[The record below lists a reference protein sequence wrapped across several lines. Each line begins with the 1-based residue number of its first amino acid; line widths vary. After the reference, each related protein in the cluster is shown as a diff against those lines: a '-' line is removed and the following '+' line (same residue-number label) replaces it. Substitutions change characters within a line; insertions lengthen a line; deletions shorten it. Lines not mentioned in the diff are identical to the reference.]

1 MVASAATAS
10 DSWTVEVEGR
20 PVRLERQETF
30 THPKDAAP
38 YVDERKGGWYQYG
51 RFTLRRPVEVR
62 VRSTRSLA
70 ALKVSPAKFG
80 VKPRRVSDNE
90 VAVDITRPCHLSFEA
105 EGRKGALHLF
115 ADEPVAPPPQSAEPD
130 GDRPLK
136 LSYLRCAEVRNFL
149 P

>member
-1 MVASAATAS
+1 VHV
-10 DSWTVEVEGR
+10 DGR
-20 PVRLERQETF
+20 PLKLERQEILTY
-30 THPKDAAP
+30 TNGKEP
-38 YVDERKGGWYQYG
+38 YVDDLKGGWYQYG